1 MTVWWDRIIDFIVL
15 YFVGV
20 IMCVVNGSC
29 SMADEDMVGDKI
41 AAESMADAHHNNDN
55 QVIDISL

>member
-1 MTVWWDRIIDFIVL
+1 
-15 YFVGV
+15 
-20 IMCVVNGSC
+20 MCVVNGSC